1 MLSGTVKALSYGMRD
16 QTVLM
21 MLVELEIA
29 SAVLIELEIA
39 SAVLESKLYIDRRRF
54 SID

>member
-29 SAVLIELEIA
+29 SAVL
-39 SAVLESKLYIDRRRF
+39 ESKLYIDRRRF